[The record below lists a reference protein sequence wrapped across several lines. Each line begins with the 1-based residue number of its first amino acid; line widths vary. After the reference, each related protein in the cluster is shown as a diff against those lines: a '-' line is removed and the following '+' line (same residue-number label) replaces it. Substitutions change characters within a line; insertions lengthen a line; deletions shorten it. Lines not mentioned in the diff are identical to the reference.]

1 MYNAYMVY
9 TIAVQFNKN
18 GNSVTFVLLSI
29 TFCCLVFF
37 RMQKENI
44 KSLKLKLCK
53 KYNKPEWK
61 SCILPKS
68 LFSQNS
74 MFGSIPFQI
83 FNIIQALSLMCF
95 MRGGLSHNIT
105 VHGHTYSSPSIFNY
119 IFHIKP
125 HFFQKNI
132 LKLSLGRFL
141 WNLF

>member
-1 MYNAYMVY
+1 MKYIKILYNAYMVY

-37 RMQKENI
+37 RMQKRTSNFWNWNSVKNI
-44 KSLKLKLCK
+44 INQNERAVFYQNLF
-53 KYNKPEWK
+53 
-61 SCILPKS
+61 
-68 LFSQNS
+68 FSQNS
-74 MFGSIPFQI
+74 MFGSIHFQI

-105 VHGHTYSSPSIFNY
+105 VHGHKYSSPSIFNY

-125 HFFQKNI
+125 HFFKKI
-132 LKLSLGRFL
+132 F
-141 WNLF
+141 